1 MPTLHQYHTQ
11 IIKTLHKCQL
21 TLKNHGK
28 TNTKQMTSDERYFAL
43 QTATNSWRWSAQS
56 TNI

>member
-43 QTATNSWRWSAQS
+43 QTATNS
-56 TNI
+56 